1 MKVLWFTNSP
11 SCYKQAGDYN
21 GGGWISSLENIIKET
36 YPEINLG
43 IAFYYNEQNLDSWT
57 RVQDKG
63 VVYYPMS
70 KLKKSYYSY
79 ARQLF
84 YGKHWSSM
92 EHEKQA
98 ISKLLEII
106 SDFNPDIIHVFG
118 SENIYGI
125 LARHTNIPIVLHIQ
139 GILSAI
145 INSFLPPAISWNNYI
160 LSTFRIKSI
169 LWHLSEKYSFE
180 RNSFT
185 EIRILK
191 NVKYFM
197 GRTTWDKSI
206 INLINPSARYYTCN
220 EILREVFYSSHERC
234 ESLKPIFISV
244 LSWQIYKG
252 YDLVLKTANLLRQ
265 LDDIDFEWHIYGNIN
280 PKLVERK
287 YQLSSKNTSI
297 VFKGVASSDELRK
310 SFLSATALVHPS
322 YIENSSN
329 VICEAQISG
338 CPCIATNVG
347 GTASLIEDGITGI
360 LIPSNDPYMLAYNM
374 KSLMDNSDLR
384 IKLSTNASRVAHE
397 RHDKNKIA
405 TNVREIY
412 QDIINNHNI

>member
-11 SCYKQAGDYN
+11 SCYKQASDYN
-21 GGGWISSLENIIKET
+21 GGGWISSLEKIIKET
-36 YPEINLG
+36 CPEINLG

-57 RVQDKG
+57 RVEDKG

-84 YGKHWSSM
+84 HGKHWSSM

-98 ISKLLEII
+98 IPKLLEII

-118 SENIYGI
+118 SENIYGL
-125 LARHTNIPIVLHIQ
+125 LARHTNIPLVLHIQ
-139 GILSAI
+139 GVLSAI

-160 LSTFRIKSI
+160 LSTIGIKSI
-169 LWHLSEKYSFE
+169 LWHLCEKYSFE
-180 RNSFT
+180 RNSYT

-197 GRTTWDKSI
+197 GRTVWDKSI

-220 EILREVFYSSHERC
+220 EILREAFYSSYERS

-252 YDLVLKTANLLRQ
+252 YDLVLKTANLLSQ
-265 LDDIDFEWHIYGNIN
+265 LDDTDFEWHIYGNIN
-280 PKLVERK
+280 PKFVERK

-310 SFLSATALVHPS
+310 AFLSATALVHPS

-360 LIPSNDPYMLAYNM
+360 LVPSNDPYMLAYYM

-384 IKLSTNASRVAHE
+384 IKLSTNAARVAHE
-397 RHDKNKIA
+397 RHEKNKIA
-405 TNVREIY
+405 THVREIY
-412 QDIINNHNI
+412 QEIINHNI